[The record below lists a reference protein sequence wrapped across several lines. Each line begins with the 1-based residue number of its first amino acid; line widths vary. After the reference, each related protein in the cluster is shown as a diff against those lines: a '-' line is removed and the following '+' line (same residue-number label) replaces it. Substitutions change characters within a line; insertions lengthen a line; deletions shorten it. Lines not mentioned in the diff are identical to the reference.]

1 MSKRWRQ
8 VLPAVLLMAGVLQ
21 VAYAEDGVTD
31 NAILIGQTIGLTGT
45 AAGTVKEM
53 NEGAHAYIAAV
64 NKQGGVNGRKIEIRT
79 LDDQYLP
86 AKALANARVLIEKD
100 KVFALF
106 QSRGTPHTIAI
117 LPELAA
123 NKVPLIAPSTGAESL
138 HTPVNH
144 WVFNVRAKYQDEVV
158 KAIEHFSTL
167 GFKNIGLLT
176 YEKDDPLG
184 LDGLN
189 GFNKGMAEYKLKPA
203 FIEIFPRLKPNV
215 NEVALKVVNAKPDA
229 LVIVSSGSNTVD
241 VIKAIRA
248 QGGKMQVM
256 TLSNNSS
263 QEFIKDLGP
272 DAAGVIL
279 SQVTP
284 PPNLSSSGLG
294 KEFQVAA
301 KAVGATISYAAME
314 GYLSAKVM
322 VEGLRRAGRNL
333 TRDSFM
339 RGLESMQRVDMGGVS
354 VSYSDKDHTGSN
366 FVELTLIGRDG
377 RYVR

>member
-1 MSKRWRQ
+1 MGKRWRQ

-86 AKALANARVLIEKD
+86 AKALANAKVLIEKD

-117 LPELAA
+117 LPELMA

-301 KAVGATISYAAME
+301 KAVGATVSYAAME

>member
-1 MSKRWRQ
+1 MSKQWRKM
-8 VLPAVLLMAGVLQ
+8 LPAVLLMSGVLQ
-21 VAYAEDGVTD
+21 AAHAENGVTD
-31 NAILIGQTIGLTGT
+31 TAILIGQTIGLTGT
-45 AAGTVKEM
+45 VAGTVKEM

-64 NKQGGVNGRKIEIRT
+64 NKQGGVHGRKIEIRT

-86 AKALANARVLIEKD
+86 EKSRANAKTLIEKD

-106 QSRGTPHTIAI
+106 QSRGTPHSIAI
-117 LPELAA
+117 LSELAA

-138 HTPVNH
+138 HTPVNR

-176 YEKDDPLG
+176 YEKDDALG

-189 GFNKGMAEYKLKPA
+189 GFNRGMAEYKLKPA
-203 FIEIFPRLKPNV
+203 FVEIFPRIKPNV
-215 NEVALKVVNAKPDA
+215 NEVALKLIKANPEA
-229 LVIVSSGSNTVD
+229 LIIVSSGANTVD
-241 VIKAIRA
+241 VIKAISA
-248 QGGKMQVM
+248 HGGKMQIM

-263 QEFIKDLGP
+263 QDFIKDLGP

-284 PPNLSSSGLG
+284 PPNLSSNGLG
-294 KEFQVAA
+294 KEFQIAA
-301 KAVGATISYAAME
+301 KATGATVSYAAME

-333 TRDSFM
+333 TRDGFM
-339 RGLESMQRVDMGGVS
+339 RGLETMQRVDMGGLS
-354 VSYSDKDHTGSN
+354 LSYSEKDHTGSN
-366 FVELTLIGRDG
+366 FVELTLIGKDG
-377 RYVR
+377 RYIR

>member
-79 LDDQYLP
+79 MDDQYLP

-117 LPELAA
+117 LPELAT
-123 NKVPLIAPSTGAESL
+123 NKVPLIAPSTGAEGL

-248 QGGKMQVM
+248 QSGKMQIM

-301 KAVGATISYAAME
+301 KAVGATVSYAAME

>member
-1 MSKRWRQ
+1 MSRRWGQ

-21 VAYAEDGVTD
+21 LAYAEDGVTD
-31 NAILIGQTIGLTGT
+31 NIILIGQTIGLTGT
-45 AAGTVKEM
+45 VAGTVKEM

-64 NKQGGVNGRKIEIRT
+64 NRQGGVNGRKIEIRT

-86 AKALANARVLIEKD
+86 EKSRANAKVLIEKD

-106 QSRGTPHTIAI
+106 QSRGTPHTLAI
-117 LPELAA
+117 LPQLATS
-123 NKVPLIAPSTGAESL
+123 NVPLIAPSTGAESL
-138 HTPVNH
+138 HTPVNR

-158 KAIEHFSTL
+158 KAIEHFKTL
-167 GFKNIGLLT
+167 GFKNVGLLT
-176 YEKDDPLG
+176 YEKDDALG

-189 GFNKGMAEYKLKPA
+189 GFNKGMAEYKLTPA
-203 FIEIFPRLKPNV
+203 FVEIFPRLKPNV
-215 NEVALKVVNAKPDA
+215 NEVALKLVKAAPDA
-229 LVIVSSGSNTVD
+229 LIIVSSGANTVD
-241 VIKAIRA
+241 VIKAVRA
-248 QGGKMQVM
+248 HGGRMQIM

-263 QEFIKDLGP
+263 QDFIKDLGP

-284 PPNLSSSGLG
+284 PPNLASNGLG
-294 KEFQVAA
+294 KEFQLAA
-301 KAVGATISYAAME
+301 KATGATVSYAAME

-339 RGLESMQRVDMGGVS
+339 RGLETMQRVDMGGLS
-354 VSYSDKDHTGSN
+354 LSYSEKNHTGSN
-366 FVELTLIGRDG
+366 FVELTLIGKDG
-377 RYVR
+377 RYIR

>member
-1 MSKRWRQ
+1 MVKGWKQ
-8 VLPAVLLMAGVLQ
+8 VLPAVLLIAGVFH
-21 VAYAEDGVTD
+21 VAHAEDGVTESS
-31 NAILIGQTIGLTGT
+31 ILIGQTIGLTGT
-45 AAGTVKEM
+45 VAGTVKEM
-53 NEGAHAYIAAV
+53 NEGAQAYIAAV

-86 AKALANARVLIEKD
+86 EKALVNARTLIEKD

-117 LPELAA
+117 LPELAVA
-123 NKVPLIAPSTGAESL
+123 KVPLIAPSTGAEGL
-138 HTPVNH
+138 HTPVNR

-203 FIEIFPRLKPNV
+203 FIEIFPRIKPKV
-215 NEVALKVVNAKPDA
+215 NEVALKLVKSNPDA

-248 QGGKMQVM
+248 QGGKMQIM

-263 QEFIKDLGP
+263 QDFIKDLGP
-272 DAAGVIL
+272 DAAGLIL

-284 PPNLSSSGLG
+284 PPNLSSNGLG

-301 KAVGATISYAAME
+301 KVTGATVSYAGME
-314 GYLSAKVM
+314 GYLSAKVL

-333 TRDSFM
+333 TRESFM
-339 RGLESMQRVDMGGVS
+339 RGLESMQRVDMGGLS
-354 VSYSDKDHTGSN
+354 VTYSDKDHTGSN